1 MDACIWVRAAR
12 HSLHIFKPS
21 NDSAQAFCFVGTIT
35 NFMDGKN
42 AIVRFR
48 YSAETQ
54 EVPVNLCL
62 PMKGLNV
69 DNSLEATHFQLNDP
83 VLVKMQNPQM
93 GVQCWVPGHVASR
106 AQFSTDSHQPL
117 NRNYSIQLFY
127 GSRRLFKSCDIV
139 KISPKLHD
147 AIVNYIVN
155 LIVDDRGNCMQSANG
170 KPKSSGIAVLKRK
183 KYTGKSMEGSK
194 NLLSVPPTPP
204 KAKTTRFEGSHV
216 LLANMGDP
224 IQDPS
229 RRRLSKLNK
238 SPRISSTVPRQS
250 RITKQMAEKDD
261 SGQHKENI
269 SPIKKEK
276 KGLGEGVEIPDR
288 VWTKTTNIRTSSTN
302 SPSDYAD
309 YFADGYD
316 EIDEWDKTQPLTSSV
331 FGVPELEEEAVGG
344 HEDAKIV
351 VDLPKAKCRLTV
363 SASINQ
369 SKASSKT
376 HADSKFVDVTLFL
389 EGKRGSY
396 QQKVNLAIPDEDSKN
411 IVEAG
416 NLAISNEGSQGRGEF
431 KVAKETKKSAEGK
444 RESYQ
449 QAGNFTIPNE
459 DGQRSGKSGV
469 IKQTKMSAEG
479 KRASYQLAGNLAI
492 PSEDGRRS
500 SGSGAITEAKK
511 VAETKRESC
520 QQTGKLAIPNK
531 GSQRNGGP
539 RVAKEAK
546 KAAEDKRASYQQ
558 TGNLAISNENGQ
570 RSGGPRAATETKK
583 VPESNVGSYQHTVNL
598 DIPDDGAQMI
608 GGSTSSKVAEKAGED
623 KKKSYQQVISL
634 TISDEDSQRSG
645 GPRIVEVAEKAAEG
659 KKGSYRL
666 ATNVA
671 LSDDD
676 DQKGGESGVH
686 KTAKKMS
693 EVPFPEMPPVD
704 MERFWIQESDER
716 YIVTD
721 DYEESRSGDPTT
733 FMEEGPIMVYRI
745 TDQPV
750 HLGTSMDWVPEDKC
764 ILQMSHLRFSETS
777 MIEEWCAMEPLA
789 DVGRNAVHASEN
801 ISMAP
806 NHVVCHIERISS
818 YSAFNFLVNC
828 LTTEKQ
834 LMTLVKKLAS
844 FSGEW
849 VVAKTLEV
857 VECVNR
863 IQLIFVEAFALQSSV
878 KESLHMHRRREVSF
892 KNLRVLEAGNN
903 SSTSQKALV
912 QKSNHLHQAGTKRL
926 PERGSDHRTRRFSG
940 KTPPHELIDE
950 GIKDNHFI
958 ESGNDLEPCS
968 PITAQS
974 VSELERRIHSAFL
987 TSRRCRI

>member
-1 MDACIWVRAAR
+1 MLTLNSTVLALNRADGCM
-12 HSLHIFKPS
+12 HM
-21 NDSAQAFCFVGTIT
+21 GTVT
-35 NFMDGKN
+35 NFMDDKN

-54 EVPVNLCL
+54 EVPINLCL
-62 PMKGLNV
+62 PVKGLKV
-69 DNSLEATHFQLNDP
+69 DNSLELNDP
-83 VLVKMQNPQM
+83 VLVRMQNAQM
-93 GVQCWVPGHVASR
+93 DVQCWVPGHVASK
-106 AQFSTDSHQPL
+106 AQFSTDSRQPL

-183 KYTGKSMEGSK
+183 KYMGKSMEGSK
-194 NLLSVPPTPP
+194 NILFVLPTPP
-204 KAKTTRFEGSHV
+204 KEKTTRFESSHV
-216 LLANMGDP
+216 PLANMGDP

-238 SPRISSTVPRQS
+238 SPRISSTVPRQN
-250 RITKQMAEKDD
+250 RIAKQMAEKDD
-261 SGQHKENI
+261 SGQYKENI
-269 SPIKKEK
+269 SPIEKEK
-276 KGLGEGVEIPDR
+276 KGLGEGVETPDG

-302 SPSDYAD
+302 PPSDYAD

-331 FGVPELEEEAVGG
+331 FGVPELEGEAVGG

-369 SKASSKT
+369 SKTSSKT

-411 IVEAG
+411 SVGAD
-416 NLAISNEGSQGRGEF
+416 NLAIS
-431 KVAKETKKSAEGK
+431 T
-444 RESYQ
+444 
-449 QAGNFTIPNE
+449 
-459 DGQRSGKSGV
+459 
-469 IKQTKMSAEG
+469 
-479 KRASYQLAGNLAI
+479 
-492 PSEDGRRS
+492 
-500 SGSGAITEAKK
+500 
-511 VAETKRESC
+511 
-520 QQTGKLAIPNK
+520 
-531 GSQRNGGP
+531 
-539 RVAKEAK
+539 
-546 KAAEDKRASYQQ
+546 
-558 TGNLAISNENGQ
+558 
-570 RSGGPRAATETKK
+570 
-583 VPESNVGSYQHTVNL
+583 
-598 DIPDDGAQMI
+598 
-608 GGSTSSKVAEKAGED
+608 
-623 KKKSYQQVISL
+623 
-634 TISDEDSQRSG
+634 
-645 GPRIVEVAEKAAEG
+645 
-659 KKGSYRL
+659 
-666 ATNVA
+666 
-671 LSDDD
+671 
-676 DQKGGESGVH
+676 
-686 KTAKKMS
+686 
-693 EVPFPEMPPVD
+693 EVPFPEMPFVD

-721 DYEESRSGDPTT
+721 DYEESRSGEPTT
-733 FMEEGPIMVYRI
+733 FMEEGPITVDCL

-750 HLGTSMDWVPEDKC
+750 CLGTSMNWFPEDEC
-764 ILQMSHLRFSETS
+764 VLQMSHLRFSETS
-777 MIEEWCAMEPLA
+777 MIEEWCALEPLA
-789 DVGRNAVHASEN
+789 GVGRNSVHASEN
-801 ISMAP
+801 ISVAP
-806 NHVVCHIERISS
+806 NHEVCHIERMSS
-818 YSAFNFLVNC
+818 CSAFNFLVNC

-834 LMTLVKKLAS
+834 LLTWVKKLAS

-857 VECVNR
+857 VESVNR

-878 KESLHMHRRREVSF
+878 EASLHMHRRREVSF
-892 KNLRVLEAGNN
+892 RNLRVLETGNN

-912 QKSNHLHQAGTKRL
+912 QKSNHRHQAGTKRL
-926 PERGSDHRTRRFSG
+926 QKIESNHRTRRFSG
-940 KTPPHELIDE
+940 KTPPQELIDE

-958 ESGNDLEPCS
+958 ESGNDLEPRS
-968 PITAQS
+968 PIIAQS